1 MGTSG
6 TLPPIKVLTLCTA
19 NVCRSRLA
27 EGFLV
32 AIAAKR
38 DLPLTVTSA
47 GTIPSGLEVPVE
59 VRDILSSAAGIDRE
73 RLDLDLDRVGREVE
87 TADLEDS
94 DLILCM
100 ARAHV
105 REAVVREPSVWP
117 RCFTLKELVRR
128 GSNIGPRRGEAV
140 ESWLAR
146 VHEGRDSASLLG
158 DSDDDDVADPYGGTP
173 EEYQVTATEISRLID
188 RLVGL
193 VWP

>member
-1 MGTSG
+1 M
-6 TLPPIKVLTLCTA
+6 TLCTA

-38 DLPLTVTSA
+38 DLPLTVVSA
-47 GTIPSGLEVPVE
+47 GTIPSGLEVPIE
-59 VRDILSSAAGIDRE
+59 VREVLSNVRGLALDR
-73 RLDLDLDRVGREVE
+73 LDLDRVGREVE
-87 TADLEDS
+87 TADLDDS
-94 DLILCM
+94 DLVLCM

-105 REAVVREPSVWP
+105 RDAVVREPPVWP

-128 GSNIGPRRGEAV
+128 GSNVGPRRGQPI

-146 VHEGRDSASLLG
+146 VHEGRDSATLLG
-158 DSDDDDVADPYGGTP
+158 DSEDDDVADPYGGTR
-173 EEYQVTATEISRLID
+173 EEYQVAATEISGLID